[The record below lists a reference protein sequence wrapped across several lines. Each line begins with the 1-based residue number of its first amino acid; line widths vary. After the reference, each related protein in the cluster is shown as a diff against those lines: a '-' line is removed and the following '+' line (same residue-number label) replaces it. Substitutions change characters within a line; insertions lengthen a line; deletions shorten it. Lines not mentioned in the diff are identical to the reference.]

1 MPGRDEIRD
10 LILGA
15 ADGATG
21 GAETLGRSG
30 ASAAVE
36 DFDVEGSLIA
46 QGDEPPGLNAVIRFS
61 IVVSLMADTRRSAA

>member
-15 ADGATG
+15 AEGATG

-30 ASAAVE
+30 VSAAVE
-36 DFDVEGSLIA
+36 DFDVEVSLTS
-46 QGDEPPGLNAVIRFS
+46 QGEKPPGLTAVIRFS
-61 IVVSLMADTRRSAA
+61 IVVSLMADARRSAA